1 MGGMLTAKDEI
12 LGYNDLKLT
21 NLKNEKNNKSVY
33 SH

>member
-12 LGYNDLKLT
+12 LGLKDLKLT

>member
-12 LGYNDLKLT
+12 LGHNGLKLT